1 MSTPPPSPPPPAFG
15 VPGPQTG
22 NNGLAVASLVCGIAS
37 FPVLLFCFLGFIPAI
52 LAVVFGFTSKRQIR
66 QSGGVQGGDGMATA
80 GIVLGFVCIAFSIIL
95 VIAVASS

>member
-1 MSTPPPSPPPPAFG
+1 MSTPPPPPPPPAFG
-15 VPGPQTG
+15 APGPQTR
-22 NNGLAVASLVCGIAS
+22 NNGQAVASLVCGIAS

-66 QSGGVQGGDGMATA
+66 QSGGVQGGNGMATA

-95 VIAVASS
+95 VIVVASS